1 MISKL
6 QRFFYMIFCIG
17 LVPLLHACISTHSE
31 FALQSTALVLSNI
44 KASPTQVNP
53 GGTVVLDI
61 DLASISE
68 HLQEGKVV
76 VTDSLGN
83 AYQEGISNL
92 EKALKTSLVSSFR
105 LSPLIPSGEMLLQVF
120 VLDSEGNSSN
130 TGFVTITVL

>member
-1 MISKL
+1 MISKI
-6 QRFFYMIFCIG
+6 QKVFYISFC
-17 LVPLLHACISTHSE
+17 LMLAPLLNACISTHGE
-31 FALQSTALVLSNI
+31 LALQSTALVLSSI
-44 KASPTQVNP
+44 EASPARVNP

-68 HLQEGKVV
+68 NLREGKVI

-92 EKALKTSLVSSFR
+92 KEALNTTLVSSFR
-105 LSPLIPSGEMLLQVF
+105 LSPLAPSGDLLLQVF